1 MTVVN
6 HKHIPLGHGV
16 WSLTIQCARGKHL
29 QPVIMYLTPNKE
41 IVPPEERL
49 VTEVQPRDTIYI
61 RNYGPLTQS
70 DDLKRSYGP

>member
-6 HKHIPLGHGV
+6 HKHIPWGV
-16 WSLTIQCARGKHL
+16 VPDHTLIQCARGKHL

-41 IVPPEERL
+41 IVPPEVRL

-70 DDLKRSYGP
+70 DDLKRSYEP